1 MDLSSA
7 AAVREFLVLCLTPRG
22 RSKRTPAKLA
32 EVMPDL
38 VRDALEGYA
47 PRLGQ
52 LRREAEDVERQARKA
67 RKAHVD
73 AFATWLRSS
82 DDDVV
87 AASGG
92 QGRCPQNRTGNFIR
106 IEELAVLG
114 PHFYKDAG
122 DGYLRCVYCGAP
134 AYWGGEKE
142 TEPAPRPYVHNSQS
156 VNRTTAKHIVD
167 PADPTVTACPR
178 RFSALPPMPIAEAAR
193 LPLCGGCR
201 AVLTGKTD

>member
-22 RSKRTPAKLA
+22 RSNRTPEKLA

-38 VRDALEGYA
+38 LRDALEGYA
-47 PRLGQ
+47 PHLGKLRL
-52 LRREAEDVERQARKA
+52 EAEDLERQAREA

-87 AASGG
+87 IASGG

-106 IEELAVLG
+106 VEDPAVLG

-134 AYWGGEKE
+134 AYWGGESD
-142 TEPAPRPYVHNSQS
+142 TEPTPRSYVYNAKS
-156 VNRTTAKHIVD
+156 VNRTAKHVVD
-167 PADPTVTACPR
+167 PADPAVTACPR
-178 RFSALPPMPIAEAAR
+178 SFAASPPMPIAEAAR

-201 AVLTGKTD
+201 TALTGKTD

>member
-7 AAVREFLVLCLTPRG
+7 AAVREFLVLCLNPPG

-32 EVMPDL
+32 QIMPDPL
-38 VRDALEGYA
+38 RDALETYA
-47 PRLGQ
+47 PHLAK
-52 LRREAEDVERQARKA
+52 LRQDAEDLERKARSA
-67 RKAHVD
+67 RKAH
-73 AFATWLRSS
+73 ANALAAWIRSS
-82 DDDVV
+82 NDEVT

-92 QGRCPQNRTGNFIR
+92 AGRCPQNRTGNFIR
-106 IEELAVLG
+106 LEDPAVLG

-142 TEPAPRPYVHNSQS
+142 TEPTPCSYVYNAKS
-156 VNRTTAKHIVD
+156 VNRTAKHVVD
-167 PADPTVTACPR
+167 PADPAVTACPR
-178 RFSALPPMPIAEAAR
+178 SFAASPPMPIAEAAR

-201 AVLTGKTD
+201 TALTGKTD